1 MAYSRS
7 GSEFLVN
14 TQTALDQM
22 EPAITGL
29 AGGGFVVT
37 WRDESGIGDDTSAFG
52 IKAQIHDAAGARIG
66 GEFLVNSETANPQA
80 EPAITALV
88 GGGFVVSWTDFS
100 GVGGD
105 ASASGVKA
113 QIYDATGARV
123 GGEFLINTQTTSQ
136 QVAPSITGLAS
147 GGFVVS
153 WADFSQSGGD
163 TSGYGIKAQI
173 YDATG
178 ARIGGEFLVNTQVAG
193 WQLEPAVASLANGGF
208 VTSWSDANGDGSGYG
223 IKAQI
228 HDATGARIGGEFLVN
243 TQKTGF
249 QTLPT
254 ITGLTNGGFVIAWSD
269 GSGDASGQAVKAQVY
284 DAAGARIGG
293 EILVNTQ
300 TTGWQF
306 EPSITSLATG
316 GFILS
321 WTDESGIGDDASNA
335 GVKAQIF
342 SATGTRIGDEFLV
355 NSKTDFTQAAPTI
368 TDLAD
373 GGFVVSW
380 RDFNDDGTSY
390 NIKAQVYQ
398 FVNEA
403 PGAISVT
410 PAAVDEHAPV
420 GTAVG
425 IASAVNLDG
434 DTLSWSLEG
443 ADAALF
449 AIDAAPGVITTAA
462 VFDHE
467 ASASYDITVKATD
480 ADGLSSSAALAIT
493 IGDVNEAPVLIGI
506 DTVLFNEGAPAG
518 TLVGT
523 ASAGDVDGDTLSWSL
538 GGTDA
543 GLFQI
548 DTATGTV
555 TTKSDLAAVA
565 GGQYSVTIRAT
576 DGGGLFD
583 EQTISLTVNNRP
595 AAAGDSLALDEN
607 AASGNLTALLL
618 GNDLDEGALTISG
631 VGTGATQG
639 VVIFDPATQRLEYI
653 ADAAAFDAL
662 RPGETTT
669 DSFTYAV
676 TDAGGL
682 TSMATVTITITGIVD
697 GRQIV
702 GGGRSGNVLTGTA
715 DEDRLYGFAGNQRLD
730 GMSGDDTL
738 IGGAGNDTLTGGAG
752 HDMFVINIQDGADVI
767 TDYAPGEDAI
777 DLAAG
782 LSIVSHS
789 VADTN
794 GDTIADLTLSL
805 KFGGSVTLLG
815 ISDIGQV
822 TFA

>member
-37 WRDESGIGDDTSAFG
+37 WRDESGIGDDTSLFG
-52 IKAQIHDAAGARIG
+52 IKAQIYNASGVPVG

-105 ASASGVKA
+105 ASASGIKA

-123 GGEFLINTQTTSQ
+123 GGEFLVNTQTTSQ
-136 QVAPSITGLAS
+136 QVAPSITGLVG
-147 GGFVVS
+147 GGFVVN

-163 TSGYGIKAQI
+163 TSGYGVKAQVYNAAGARVGGEFLVNTQVTGWQLEPAVASLTNGGFVMSWSDANGDGSSYGIKAQV

-178 ARIGGEFLVNTQVAG
+178 ARIGGEFLVNTQ
-193 WQLEPAVASLANGGF
+193 
-208 VTSWSDANGDGSGYG
+208 
-223 IKAQI
+223 KA
-228 HDATGARIGGEFLVN
+228 
-243 TQKTGF
+243 GF

-254 ITGLTNGGFVIAWSD
+254 ITGLANGGFVIAWSD
-269 GSGDASGQAVKAQVY
+269 TNGDSSGNAVKAQVY
-284 DAAGARIGG
+284 DAAGARVGG

-300 TTGWQF
+300 TTGWQY
-306 EPSITSLATG
+306 EPSITSLANG
-316 GFILS
+316 GFVIS
-321 WTDESGIGDDASNA
+321 WTDESGIGADASNA

-342 SATGTRIGDEFLV
+342 SATGARAGGEFLV

-380 RDFNDDGTSY
+380 RDFNDDGTIY

-410 PAAVDEHAPV
+410 PTAVDENVPAD
-420 GTAVG
+420 TTVG

-449 AIDAAPGVITTAA
+449 AIDAATGAITTAA

-467 ASASYDITVKATD
+467 TRASYEITVKATD
-480 ADGLSSSAALAIT
+480 AGGLSNSTALAIA

-506 DTVLFNEGAPAG
+506 DTALFNEGAPAG

-538 GGTDA
+538 GGADA
-543 GLFQI
+543 DLFQI
-548 DTATGTV
+548 DAATGAV

-576 DGGGLFD
+576 DDGGLFD
-583 EQTISLTVNNRP
+583 EETVSLTVNNRP
-595 AAAGDSLALDEN
+595 AATSDSLTLDEN

-618 GNDLDEGALTISG
+618 GNDLDEGVLTITG
-631 VGTGATQG
+631 VGTGGTLG
-639 VVIFDPATQRLEYI
+639 VVIFDPATQRLEYV

-662 RPGETTT
+662 RPGETAT

-676 TDAGGL
+676 TDPGGL

-697 GRQIV
+697 GKQIV
-702 GGGRSGNVLTGTA
+702 GGGRGGNMLTGTA

-730 GMSGDDTL
+730 GMGGDDTL
-738 IGGAGNDTLTGGAG
+738 IGGGGNDTLTGGAG
-752 HDMFVINIQDGADVI
+752 HDIFVINFQDGADVI
-767 TDYAPGEDAI
+767 TDYAPGEDTI
-777 DLAAG
+777 DLADG
-782 LSIVSHS
+782 LDIMGS
-789 VADTN
+789 VVGDTN
-794 GDTIADLTLSL
+794 GDGIADLTLTL
-805 KFGGSVTLLG
+805 ELGGSVTLLG